1 MLFDDEELK
10 SIIRYIDLY
19 HEAVSEAT
27 RSRAIEFLTSKLQ
40 EKVPGMTKEKTI
52 EIIKDFHLDLFRDS
66 DDNDGTSSSSLSY
79 HSPKKPYEIPD
90 ISKSDRLDSRRFNSS
105 LLTDDDLLMKK
116 ILNQRKGLLTE
127 RYQSTR
133 QSDKYDGFLSDR
145 YYPRGLGYKPSF
157 ENRYRT
163 PQPVRPPVLENRY
176 RTPLPSRPPSIV
188 PPLELWKIERDRE
201 MDEFTNRSKILA
213 KDIDNHSNNTTNAL
227 ERIEKQLDDLH
238 KLRSAKHNS
247 KEEDTEYLERL
258 IDIFDS
264 DVTKTKDSEKEKSKE
279 KPKRTVPFITPTWM
293 ERQEKLYY
301 ENLSDEMKIEIID
314 SYEEMKSLESNASEP
329 IRLRVLLSNIPEK
342 KKSEIF
348 SRLESSLPG
357 LGESQKY
364 LSWVNSLLSI
374 PFGVQTPMPC
384 SSESVDGIC
393 NYMNECKDIFDTEV
407 YGHDKIKNEFLTLL
421 GSWLTAGGSHE
432 HGNVIG
438 ITGPIGVG
446 KTTLIKEGLAKAL
459 KRPFYFISL
468 GGTSY
473 SSFLQGHGYTYEGS
487 TYGEIARGVIESG
500 CMDPVF
506 YFDELDKVA
515 SDGKGEE
522 IIHALIH
529 LTDPAQNNQY
539 HDRYFAGIN
548 LDVSKALFVFS
559 YNNKEKV
566 NPILRDRIHE
576 IVLNDFTVEEKIDIA
591 SKYVLPK
598 ICRGMSLD
606 IEKLITFSEGSLK
619 HLVEL
624 CEETTGMRTL
634 KTVLIRLL
642 RILNL
647 ASISENQLVLNVDK
661 KLVKG
666 NAPYTVTRELLEDIY
681 NFSESEEKSTPGVSN
696 LMMYM

>member
-1 MLFDDEELK
+1 MLFNDGELK
-10 SIIRYIDLY
+10 SIIMYIDIY
-19 HEAVSEAT
+19 HRASSEAT

-40 EKVPGMTKEKTI
+40 DKVPGVTKHKTI
-52 EIIKDFHLDLFRDS
+52 EIMKEFHPDLFGIT
-66 DDNDGTSSSSLSY
+66 DDNTDDDTPRGSLSY
-79 HSPKKPYEIPD
+79 HSHTKPYEIPD
-90 ISKSDRLDSRRFNSS
+90 ISTSDRLESRRINSS
-105 LLTDDDLLMKK
+105 LYSGDLLMKK

-127 RYQSTR
+127 RYHPNGR
-133 QSDKYDGFLSDR
+133 SDIHNNLLSER
-145 YYPRGLGYKPSF
+145 YYPRGLGYKPNF
-157 ENRYRT
+157 ENRCRT
-163 PQPVRPPVLENRY
+163 PPPV
-176 RTPLPSRPPSIV
+176 RPPSIV
-188 PPLELWKIERDRE
+188 PHLELWKIKRDVE
-201 MDEFTNRSKILA
+201 MEEFTNRSRILA

-227 ERIEKQLDDLH
+227 EKIEKQLDDLH
-238 KLRSAKHNS
+238 KLRSAK
-247 KEEDTEYLERL
+247 EEDSEYLERL

-264 DVTKTKDSEKEKSKE
+264 DITKDLEKQNSK
-279 KPKRTVPFITPTWM
+279 KKRKRVVPFVTPIWM
-293 ERQEKLYY
+293 EHQEKLYY
-301 ENLSDEMKIEIID
+301 ESLSDEMKLEIID
-314 SYEEMKSLESNASEP
+314 SYEEMKSSESNASEP
-329 IRLRVLLSNIPEK
+329 IRLQVLLSNIPEK

-348 SRLESSLPG
+348 SRLDSSIPG

-384 SSESVDGIC
+384 SADSVNDIC
-393 NYMNECKDIFDTEV
+393 KYMNECKEIFDTEV

-487 TYGEIARGVIESG
+487 TYGEIARGVIDSG

-576 IVLNDFTVEEKIDIA
+576 IILNDFSIEEKIDIA
-591 SKYVLPK
+591 SNYVLPK

-647 ASISENQLVLNVDK
+647 ASISENQLVLNVNE

-666 NAPYTVTRELLEDIY
+666 DAPYTVTRELLEDIY
-681 NFSESEEKSTPGVSN
+681 NFSESEQKNTNGVSN

>member
-1 MLFDDEELK
+1 MLFNDGELK
-10 SIIRYIDLY
+10 SIIMYIDIY
-19 HEAVSEAT
+19 HRASSEAT
-27 RSRAIEFLTSKLQ
+27 RSRAIEFLTSKLRD
-40 EKVPGMTKEKTI
+40 KVPGVTKHKTI
-52 EIIKDFHLDLFRDS
+52 EIMKEFQPELFGIT
-66 DDNDGTSSSSLSY
+66 DDNKDDDTPRGSLPY
-79 HSPKKPYEIPD
+79 HSPTKPYEIPD
-90 ISKSDRLDSRRFNSS
+90 ISTSDRLESRRINS
-105 LLTDDDLLMKK
+105 LLHSDDLLMKK
-116 ILNQRKGLLTE
+116 ILSQHKELLTE
-127 RYQSTR
+127 RYHSNR
-133 QSDKYDGFLSDR
+133 RSDTHNDLLSER
-145 YYPRGLGYKPSF
+145 YYPKGLGYKPSV
-157 ENRYRT
+157 ENRYKT
-163 PQPVRPPVLENRY
+163 PPRV
-176 RTPLPSRPPSIV
+176 RPPSIV
-188 PPLELWKIERDRE
+188 PPLELWKIKRDIE
-201 MDEFTNRSKILA
+201 MEEFTNRSRILA

-227 ERIEKQLDDLH
+227 EKIEKQIDDLH
-238 KLRSAKHNS
+238 KLRSAKD
-247 KEEDTEYLERL
+247 EDSE
-258 IDIFDS
+258 
-264 DVTKTKDSEKEKSKE
+264 VTKDFEKQKSSK
-279 KPKRTVPFITPTWM
+279 KKKRTVPFITPTWM
-293 ERQEKLYY
+293 EHQEKLYY
-301 ENLSDEMKIEIID
+301 ESLSDEMKLEIID
-314 SYEEMKSLESNASEP
+314 SYEEMNSLESNASEP
-329 IRLRVLLSNIPEK
+329 IRLQVLLSNIPEK

-348 SRLESSLPG
+348 SRLDSSIHG

-374 PFGVQTPMPC
+374 PFGVQTPIPC
-384 SSESVDGIC
+384 SVDSANDIC
-393 NYMNECKDIFDTEV
+393 NYMNECKEIFDIEV

-576 IVLNDFTVEEKIDIA
+576 IVLNDFSIEEKIDIA
-591 SKYVLPK
+591 SNYVLPK

-634 KTVLIRLL
+634 KTVLIRML

-647 ASISENQLVLNVDK
+647 ASISENKLVLNINE

-666 NAPYTVTRELLEDIY
+666 DAPYTVTRELIEDIY
-681 NFSESEEKSTPGVSN
+681 NFSESEQNSTNGVSN

>member
-1 MLFDDEELK
+1 MLFNDGELK
-10 SIIRYIDLY
+10 SIIMYIDIY
-19 HEAVSEAT
+19 HRASSEAT

-40 EKVPGMTKEKTI
+40 DKVPGVTKHKTI
-52 EIIKDFHLDLFRDS
+52 EIMKEFHPDLFGIT
-66 DDNDGTSSSSLSY
+66 DDNTDDDTPRGSLSY
-79 HSPKKPYEIPD
+79 HSPTKPYEIPD
-90 ISKSDRLDSRRFNSS
+90 ISTSDRLESRRINSS
-105 LLTDDDLLMKK
+105 LHSGDLLMKK

-127 RYQSTR
+127 RYHPNGR
-133 QSDKYDGFLSDR
+133 SDIHNNLLSER
-145 YYPRGLGYKPSF
+145 YYPRGLGYKPNF
-157 ENRYRT
+157 ENRCRT
-163 PQPVRPPVLENRY
+163 PPPV
-176 RTPLPSRPPSIV
+176 RPPSIV
-188 PPLELWKIERDRE
+188 PPLELWKIKRDVE
-201 MDEFTNRSKILA
+201 MEEFTNRSRILA

-227 ERIEKQLDDLH
+227 EKIEKQLDDLH
-238 KLRSAKHNS
+238 KLRSAK
-247 KEEDTEYLERL
+247 EEDSEYLERL

-264 DVTKTKDSEKEKSKE
+264 DITKDLEKQKSK
-279 KPKRTVPFITPTWM
+279 KKQKRKRAVPFVTPIWM
-293 ERQEKLYY
+293 EHQEKLYY
-301 ENLSDEMKIEIID
+301 ESLSDEMKLEIID
-314 SYEEMKSLESNASEP
+314 SYEEMKSSESNASEP
-329 IRLRVLLSNIPEK
+329 IRLQVLLSNIPEK

-348 SRLESSLPG
+348 SRLDSSIPG

-384 SSESVDGIC
+384 SADSVNDIC
-393 NYMNECKDIFDTEV
+393 KYMNECKEIFDTEV

-576 IVLNDFTVEEKIDIA
+576 IILNDFSIEEKIDIA
-591 SKYVLPK
+591 SNYVLPK

-647 ASISENQLVLNVDK
+647 ASISENQLVLNVNE

-666 NAPYTVTRELLEDIY
+666 DAPYTVTRELLEDIY
-681 NFSESEEKSTPGVSN
+681 NFSESEQKNTNGVSN

>member
-1 MLFDDEELK
+1 MLFNDGELK
-10 SIIRYIDLY
+10 SIIMYIDIY
-19 HEAVSEAT
+19 HRASSEAT

-40 EKVPGMTKEKTI
+40 DKVPGVTKHKTI
-52 EIIKDFHLDLFRDS
+52 EIMKEFHPDLFGIT
-66 DDNDGTSSSSLSY
+66 DDDDTPRGSLSY
-79 HSPKKPYEIPD
+79 HSPTKPYEIPD
-90 ISKSDRLDSRRFNSS
+90 ISTSDRLESRRINSS
-105 LLTDDDLLMKK
+105 LHSGDLLMKK

-127 RYQSTR
+127 RYHPNGR
-133 QSDKYDGFLSDR
+133 SDIHNNLLSER
-145 YYPRGLGYKPSF
+145 YYPRGLGYKPNF
-157 ENRYRT
+157 ENRCRT
-163 PQPVRPPVLENRY
+163 PPPV
-176 RTPLPSRPPSIV
+176 RPPSIV
-188 PPLELWKIERDRE
+188 PPLELWKIKRDVE
-201 MDEFTNRSKILA
+201 MEEFTNRSRILA

-227 ERIEKQLDDLH
+227 EKIEKQLDDLH
-238 KLRSAKHNS
+238 KLRSV
-247 KEEDTEYLERL
+247 KEEDSEYLERL

-264 DVTKTKDSEKEKSKE
+264 DVTKDLDKQKSK
-279 KPKRTVPFITPTWM
+279 KKQKRAVPFITPIWM
-293 ERQEKLYY
+293 EHQEKLYY
-301 ENLSDEMKIEIID
+301 ESLTDEMKLEIID
-314 SYEEMKSLESNASEP
+314 SYEEMKSSESNASEP
-329 IRLRVLLSNIPEK
+329 IRLQVLLSNIPEK

-348 SRLESSLPG
+348 SRLDSSIPG

-384 SSESVDGIC
+384 SADSVNDIC
-393 NYMNECKDIFDTEV
+393 KYMNECKEIFDTEV

-576 IVLNDFTVEEKIDIA
+576 IILNDFSIEEKIDIA
-591 SKYVLPK
+591 SNYVLPK

-647 ASISENQLVLNVDK
+647 ASISENQLVLNVNE

-666 NAPYTVTRELLEDIY
+666 DAPYTVTRELLEDIY
-681 NFSESEEKSTPGVSN
+681 NFSESEQKNTNGVSN

>member
-1 MLFDDEELK
+1 MLFNDGELK
-10 SIIRYIDLY
+10 SIIMYIDIY
-19 HEAVSEAT
+19 HRASSEAT

-40 EKVPGMTKEKTI
+40 DKVPGVTKHKTI
-52 EIIKDFHLDLFRDS
+52 EIMKEFHPDLFGIT
-66 DDNDGTSSSSLSY
+66 DDNTPRGYLSY
-79 HSPKKPYEIPD
+79 HSHTKPYEIPD
-90 ISKSDRLDSRRFNSS
+90 ISTSDRLESRRINSS
-105 LLTDDDLLMKK
+105 LHSGDLLMKK
-116 ILNQRKGLLTE
+116 ILNQSKGLLTE
-127 RYQSTR
+127 RYHPNGR
-133 QSDKYDGFLSDR
+133 SDIHNNLLSER
-145 YYPRGLGYKPSF
+145 YYPRGLGYKPNF
-157 ENRYRT
+157 ENKCRT
-163 PQPVRPPVLENRY
+163 PPPV
-176 RTPLPSRPPSIV
+176 RPPSIV
-188 PPLELWKIERDRE
+188 PPLELWKIKRDVE
-201 MDEFTNRSKILA
+201 MEEFTNRSRILA

-227 ERIEKQLDDLH
+227 EKIEKQLDDLH
-238 KLRSAKHNS
+238 KLRSAK
-247 KEEDTEYLERL
+247 EEDSEYLERL

-264 DVTKTKDSEKEKSKE
+264 DIIKDLEKQKSK
-279 KPKRTVPFITPTWM
+279 KKQKSKRAVPFVTPIWM
-293 ERQEKLYY
+293 EYKEKLYY
-301 ENLSDEMKIEIID
+301 ESLSDEMKLEIID
-314 SYEEMKSLESNASEP
+314 SYEEMKSSESNASEP
-329 IRLRVLLSNIPEK
+329 IRLQVLLSNIPEK

-348 SRLESSLPG
+348 SRLNSSISG

-384 SSESVDGIC
+384 SADSVNDIYK
-393 NYMNECKDIFDTEV
+393 YMNECKKIFDTEV

-487 TYGEIARGVIESG
+487 IYGEIARGVIESG

-576 IVLNDFTVEEKIDIA
+576 IILNDFSIEEKIDIA
-591 SKYVLPK
+591 SNYVLPK
-598 ICRGMSLD
+598 ICRGMSID

-647 ASISENQLVLNVDK
+647 ASISENQLVLNVNE

-666 NAPYTVTRELLEDIY
+666 DAPYTVTRELLEDIY
-681 NFSESEEKSTPGVSN
+681 NFSESEQKNTNGVSN

>member
-1 MLFDDEELK
+1 MLFNDGELK
-10 SIIRYIDLY
+10 SIIMYIDIY
-19 HEAVSEAT
+19 HRAFSEAT

-40 EKVPGMTKEKTI
+40 DKVPGVTKHKTI
-52 EIIKDFHLDLFRDS
+52 EIMKEFHPDLFGIT
-66 DDNDGTSSSSLSY
+66 DDNKDDDTLCGSLSY
-79 HSPKKPYEIPD
+79 HSPTKPYEIPD
-90 ISKSDRLDSRRFNSS
+90 ISTSDRLESRRINSS
-105 LLTDDDLLMKK
+105 LHSGDLLMKK

-127 RYQSTR
+127 RYHPNGR
-133 QSDKYDGFLSDR
+133 SDRHHDLLSER
-145 YYPRGLGYKPSF
+145 YYPRDLGYKHSF

-163 PQPVRPPVLENRY
+163 PPP
-176 RTPLPSRPPSIV
+176 V
-188 PPLELWKIERDRE
+188 PPLELWKIKRDIE
-201 MDEFTNRSKILA
+201 MEEFTNRSRILA

-227 ERIEKQLDDLH
+227 ENIEKQLDDIH
-238 KLRSAKHNS
+238 KLRSV
-247 KEEDTEYLERL
+247 KEKDSEYLERL

-264 DVTKTKDSEKEKSKE
+264 DGTKDLEKQKPEKKQ
-279 KPKRTVPFITPTWM
+279 KRAVPFISPTWM

-301 ENLSDEMKIEIID
+301 ESLSDEMKLEIID

-329 IRLRVLLSNIPEK
+329 IRLQVLLSNIPEK

-348 SRLESSLPG
+348 SRLDSSIHG

-374 PFGVQTPMPC
+374 PFDVQTPMPC
-384 SSESVDGIC
+384 SVDSVDDIC
-393 NYMNECKDIFDTEV
+393 NYMNECKEIFDIEV

-487 TYGEIARGVIESG
+487 TYGEIARGVIDSG

-506 YFDELDKVA
+506 YFDELDKVS
-515 SDGKGEE
+515 SDVKGEE

-576 IVLNDFTVEEKIDIA
+576 IVLNDFSIEEKIDIA
-591 SKYVLPK
+591 SNYVLPK

-647 ASISENQLVLNVDK
+647 ASISENQLVLNVNQ

-666 NAPYTVTRELLEDIY
+666 DAPYTVTMELIEDIY
-681 NFSESEEKSTPGVSN
+681 NFSNSEQKSANDVSN